1 MGDVDPLG
9 APLPHGTEV
18 TSRVDR
24 VLGER
29 VVPQGAVG
37 RVVGGGEGVWGR
49 SSAGPSAAPIV
60 EQRFFDVLVVGVG
73 TVRYS
78 RDELVPRKVGQV
90 RYARRR
96 EDAWS
101 SLSPCVVVDAVV
113 GSRTW
118 GLSDE
123 TSDEDR
129 RGVFVLPFPF
139 TTGLVEPPQDLVSE
153 DGSRTYWEM
162 GKAIRQALRADPN
175 TLEMLFA
182 AAAQQASVKDPMG
195 RWLVEARDAFVSVEI
210 HASFGR
216 YALSQL
222 SRLEHD
228 TRLADHRSIV
238 LDWLRADP
246 SLLLDEAA
254 ARLAEETRI
263 VAPTPEDARLRA
275 REYLK
280 QLYRSMHDQGLLL
293 AREWTALASYASA
306 GGGPKL
312 PAPRELRPKNA
323 YNLIRL
329 IDLSICWLR
338 TGEPELCVRD
348 ELRPVLLDIKKGRMP
363 LSEVITLA
371 ESMTPELEAARKE
384 SKLPRRADVRRAE
397 VVLRRVREEAARRF
411 FEGGDGPFGKDAPAA
426 PEARWDE

>member
-1 MGDVDPLG
+1 MSRRLSGMGDVDPL
-9 APLPHGTEV
+9 AVPLPHGTEV
-18 TSRVDR
+18 TTRVDR
-24 VLGER
+24 TLGER
-29 VVPQGAVG
+29 LVPQGALG
-37 RVVGGGEGVWGR
+37 RVVGSGEG
-49 SSAGPSAAPIV
+49 
-60 EQRFFDVLVVGVG
+60 FFDVLVVGVG

-78 RDELVPRKVGQV
+78 REELVPRKVGQV

-101 SLSPCVVVDAVV
+101 ALLPCVVVDAVV

-123 TSDEDR
+123 SSDEDR

-182 AAAQQASVKDPMG
+182 AASQPASEKDPMG

-222 SRLEHD
+222 SRLSHD
-228 TRLADHRSIV
+228 TRLAEHRAIV
-238 LDWLRADP
+238 LGWLREDP
-246 SLLLDEAA
+246 TLGLDETA
-254 ARLAEETRI
+254 ARLAKETQI
-263 VAPTPEDARLRA
+263 VAPTPEDALLRA

-280 QLYRSMHDQGLLL
+280 QLYRSMADQGLLEG
-293 AREWTALASYASA
+293 REWAALAAYARA
-306 GGGPKL
+306 GESTLL
-312 PAPRELRPKNA
+312 PSPRELRPKNA
-323 YNLIRL
+323 YNLVRL
-329 IDLSICWLR
+329 IDLSIRWLR
-338 TGEPELCVRD
+338 TGAPELCVRD
-348 ELRPVLLDIKKGRMP
+348 ELRPVLLDIKKGRVP
-363 LSEVITLA
+363 LADVITLA
-371 ESMTPELEAARKE
+371 ESLTPELEAARRE

-397 VVLRRVREEAARRF
+397 AVLRRVREEAARRF
-411 FEGGDGPFGKDAPAA
+411 FEGREGPFGKDAAPA